1 MGSFSTDLK
10 IPLAGSLFFTMYA
23 LSLIHIFVVF
33 DENFKLIFSRYE
45 RHFSDVKA
53 ATIKVFK
60 DFIEE
65 YGDLNLELA
74 ITGSG
79 GMGLAE
85 VIDVPFVQEV
95 IASSITIEK
104 FIPQTDVMIELGG
117 EDAKMTFFDNGT
129 QELRMNGTCAGGTG
143 A

>member
-1 MGSFSTDLK
+1 MTQIYKTGIDVGSTTVKL
-10 IPLAGSLFFTMYA
+10 
-23 LSLIHIFVVF
+23 VVF

-65 YGDLNLELA
+65 HGDLNLELA

-117 EDAKMTFFDNGT
+117 EDAKMTF
-129 QELRMNGTCAGGTG
+129 LITG
-143 A
+143 LKNYV

>member
-1 MGSFSTDLK
+1 MTQIYKTGIDVGSTTVKL
-10 IPLAGSLFFTMYA
+10 
-23 LSLIHIFVVF
+23 VVF

-85 VIDVPFVQEV
+85 VIDVPLFKKLSLHQLPLKN
-95 IASSITIEK
+95 SSPK
-104 FIPQTDVMIELGG
+104 QT
-117 EDAKMTFFDNGT
+117 
-129 QELRMNGTCAGGTG
+129 
-143 A
+143 